1 MQLPH
6 TFSPVNLLRQC
17 FSNARTGNN
26 ANLCDNGAS
35 TCKPENKIGNRV
47 LVIAIVVPI
56 AVATL
61 LFLVAF
67 FMLRRMKNKQG
78 NIS

>member
-26 ANLCDNGAS
+26 VNLCDNGAS
-35 TCKPENKIGNRV
+35 TCKPENKIGNGV
-47 LVIAIVVPI
+47 LVIAIIVPI

-67 FMLRRMKNKQG
+67 FIL
-78 NIS
+78 

>member
-1 MQLPH
+1 MQLLH
-6 TFSPVNLLRQC
+6 TFSPLNLLRQC

-26 ANLCDNGAS
+26 ANMCDNGAS
-35 TCKPENKIGNRV
+35 PCKPENKIGSRV

-67 FMLRRMKNKQG
+67 MLRRMKNKQG